1 MPAPRCSRAQCE
13 QVVGAINAAIKAGY
27 RIGGYPSA
35 YEAAAK
41 AIDIPVYTI
50 RDRLESAKRWYKLVP
65 MENLPEHAP
74 IPVIEP
80 LSKPRVIVRAASS
93 ARPEGDPIKLT
104 VIGDTH
110 CTPGVSNERFR
121 WIARH
126 VAATKPDRVLHMG
139 DVGEMAS
146 VSGHERPGSLQ
157 DKAKPKFQDDLASIE
172 EALAIYGGELGATNI
187 PHNVILGN
195 HDERIQRYENQS
207 HSMEGALWHQ
217 FLDVLGRYN
226 WKHTDYR
233 GYLFVGGVGFTHVP
247 MTLMEKPFNGRTLNP
262 IVNDLTFSLCF
273 AHTHRHAFI
282 AAPKIGPAMRIEVLN
297 VGSAMP
303 HGTFPPYNVSEQGG
317 QTWGICDVVV
327 HGGHI
332 VGHTFI
338 DMLTLESR
346 YA

>member
-1 MPAPRCSRAQCE
+1 MPAPRMSRPQCE
-13 QVVGAINAAIKAGY
+13 QVVGAVNNAIRAGY
-27 RIGGYPSA
+27 RVGGYPSA
-35 YEAAAK
+35 YEAAAR
-41 AIDIPVYTI
+41 AIDLPVYTI
-50 RDRLESAKRWYKLVP
+50 RDRLEAAKRWYGLEPIDNIPEQLTVP
-65 MENLPEHAP
+65 EIAQ
-74 IPVIEP
+74 V
-80 LSKPRVIVRAASS
+80 SKPRVIVRAASS
-93 ARPEGDPIKLT
+93 ARPDGDPIRLT

-126 VAATKPDRVLHMG
+126 VVATKPDRVIHMG

-157 DKAKPKFQDDLASIE
+157 DKAKPKFQDDLASVE
-172 EALAIYGGELGATNI
+172 DALSIYRQEIHECSI
-187 PHNVILGN
+187 PHHVTLGN
-195 HDERIQRYENQS
+195 HDERIQRFENQS

-217 FLDVLGRYN
+217 FLDVLGRYD
-226 WKHTDYR
+226 WKYTDYR

-247 MTLMEKPFNGRTLNP
+247 MTLMEKPFNGRTLQP
-262 IVNDLTFSLCF
+262 VVNDLTFSLVF

-282 AAPKIGPAMRIEVLN
+282 AAPKIGPAMRVEVLN

-303 HGTFPPYNVSEQGG
+303 HGMFPAYNVSEQGG